1 MKIELDVF
9 GAIFANQG
17 NADLK
22 KKGSDS
28 GEPRVCTLVYR

>member
-22 KKGSDS
+22 KKVLIVGSPVS
-28 GEPRVCTLVYR
+28 AP